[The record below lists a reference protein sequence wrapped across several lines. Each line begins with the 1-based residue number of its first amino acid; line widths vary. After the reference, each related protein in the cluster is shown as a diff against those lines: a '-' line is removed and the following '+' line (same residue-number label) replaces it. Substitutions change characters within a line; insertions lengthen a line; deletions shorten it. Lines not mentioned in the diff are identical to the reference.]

1 MSHNIRSNHKLAWA
15 FVLTSLAGFMVTL
28 DNLVVTTALPV
39 IRRDLGAGLNGLE
52 WTVNA
57 YTLTFAVLLLT
68 GAALGDRFG
77 RKRMFILGLTVFTA
91 GSVVAAL
98 SNSSDLLVAAR
109 AIQGLGGAVVTPLTL
124 TILAGEVPPERRG
137 AILGAWGGIAG
148 LAVAIGPVI
157 GGAIVSGI
165 AWQWIFWINVPI
177 GAVAI
182 PLAWIHL
189 RETRGPYGKLDVEG
203 LVLVVAGLFSLVW
216 GVVRSNTLGWGSG
229 EVLGFIA
236 AGVVLVGVFCW
247 WETRS
252 ETPMLPMR
260 FFRNRA
266 FAATNAVS
274 VAMYFG
280 MFGSIFLL
288 TQYLQNVLG
297 YSPIAAGLRM
307 LAWTGMT
314 MFVAP
319 VAGALSDR
327 FGGRPFMAAGL
338 ALQAVSLGW
347 MAAVARQP
355 PLPFSHLVAPF
366 VIAGIGMGLFFAPV
380 ANVVLSSVRPEEEGQ
395 ASGANN
401 AMREIGGVFGI
412 AVLAAIFANQG
423 GYGLPQHFVDGLKP
437 AAWTGAGIVA
447 AGALIALLIPRGGRE
462 RAAAAGEVPA
472 FAGMGSCI
480 PVEVEHLT
488 EAPDATRASQPAAT

>member
-1 MSHNIRSNHKLAWA
+1 MQNKLAWTFGITTA
-15 FVLTSLAGFMVTL
+15 ALFMTAL
-28 DNLVVTTALPV
+28 DNLVVVTALPR
-39 IRRDLGAGLNGLE
+39 IQKDLGASLSSLE

-77 RKRMFILGLTVFTA
+77 RKRMFLLGLAVFTA
-91 GSVVAAL
+91 GSTVAAL
-98 SNSSDLLVAAR
+98 SSSVDLLVAAR

-124 TILAGEVPPERRG
+124 TILAAEVPPERRG

-165 AWQWIFWINVPI
+165 AWEWIFWINVPI
-177 GAVAI
+177 GVVAI
-182 PLAWIHL
+182 PLAWQHL
-189 RETRGPYGKLDVEG
+189 RETRGPFGKLDIEG
-203 LVLVVAGLFSLVW
+203 LVLAVGGLFCLVW

-229 EVLGFIA
+229 EVIGFLV
-236 AGVVLVGVFCW
+236 AGALLVGAFCW

-252 ETPMLPMR
+252 ATPMLPMR
-260 FFRNRA
+260 FFRSRA

-297 YSPIAAGLRM
+297 YSPVAAGVRM

-314 MFVAP
+314 MLVAP

-327 FGGRPFMAAGL
+327 FGGRPFMAGGL
-338 ALQAVSLGW
+338 ALQAVALGW
-347 MAAVARQP
+347 MAAIAKAP

-462 RAAAAGEVPA
+462 RAAAAEEVRP
-472 FAGMGSCI
+472 FGGMGSCV
-480 PVEVEHLT
+480 PVEGQHTPGE
-488 EAPDATRASQPAAT
+488 EAAPSTQPAAT